1 MQLLINNARSKS
13 MTLSDV
19 GKSIKTITEGLRML
33 KGAEFTGIRVKLMT
47 SFISICIIPLIFLG
61 IMSYRQSKSILS
73 NKLEVTSK
81 QMLSEINNSLNNY
94 FEGISVQLKMASNN
108 LNFKTV
114 DKDDEESIRDI
125 KGYLDDIKGSSS
137 DILNVF
143 YGTESGKFLISP
155 QAELSKDYNF
165 KTKDW
170 YNLAL
175 KNKQTT
181 IATKPYKDAVTGE
194 FVVTVARTVED
205 NGNSIGVVGID
216 ISLKAITNIFSKS
229 KVGETGYLCIT
240 DSDGIII
247 SHPDQKLLGTDTV
260 TKLSLWKDVAVN
272 EKGFAEYIFEGEKKY
287 ASYDTSKITGWKLL
301 ATLNESELTSDV
313 NKIKNVTIIMILIVM
328 VIATLI
334 SILLSGGIAKNIAK
348 LKEVFKKASEGN
360 LTIKIDIKSKDEL
373 GQLGRDFNLM
383 MASISKL
390 LSDVKYSSLTV
401 LESATSLASM
411 SEETTAS
418 ISEVSKAIEEI
429 SQGATN
435 QSQTSQEGALN
446 VGELAVELEGIEVV
460 TQEMASISNDAEN
473 LGSKGL
479 GIVKTLSQKSD
490 KTKESTVEISKV
502 ILDMSRSTEQIS
514 VISNTISEIT
524 EQTNLLSLNASIEA
538 ARAGEAGRGFAVV
551 ADEIRKLADE
561 SRNSTVEIKKII
573 ETIQGKSQIA
583 VNAIEETESVVKE
596 QDDIVSETKQI
607 FDEII
612 RTILILGN
620 KVKDINKSIFTI
632 NSSKD
637 IVVEKIESI
646 SSISEETASATEE
659 VTASAEEI
667 NATMHEVTKYTE
679 QLKNLAEKLQNGV
692 NKFKI
697 E

>member
-1 MQLLINNARSKS
+1 MILD
-13 MTLSDV
+13 DV
-19 GKSIKTITEGLRML
+19 GKSIKTITEGLLML
-33 KGAEFTGIRVKLMT
+33 KGVEFTGIRAKLMT

-61 IMSYRQSKSILS
+61 IMSYRQSKLILS

-81 QMLSEINNSLNNY
+81 QMLSQINNSLNNY

-114 DKDDEESIRDI
+114 DKDDKETIKDI

-175 KNKQTT
+175 ENKGTT

-194 FVVTVARTVED
+194 FVVTVSRTVED
-205 NGNSIGVVGID
+205 NGSSIGVVGID

-229 KVGETGYLCIT
+229 RVGETGYLCIT

-272 EKGFAEYIFEGEKKY
+272 EKGFTEYIFEGKKKY

-301 ATLNESELTSDV
+301 ATLNESELTSDI
-313 NKIKNVTIIMILIVM
+313 NKIKNVTIIMILIVI

-334 SILLSGGIAKNIAK
+334 SIFLSGGIAKNIAK

-460 TQEMASISNDAEN
+460 TQEMDSISNDAEN

-479 GIVKTLSQKSD
+479 VIVKTLSQKSD
-490 KTKESTVEISKV
+490 KTKESTVKISKV

-583 VNAIEETESVVKE
+583 VNAIEETESIVKE

-612 RTILILGN
+612 RAILILGN
-620 KVKDINKSIFTI
+620 KVKDINKSIFSI

-679 QLKNLAEKLQNGV
+679 QLQNLAEKLQNGV